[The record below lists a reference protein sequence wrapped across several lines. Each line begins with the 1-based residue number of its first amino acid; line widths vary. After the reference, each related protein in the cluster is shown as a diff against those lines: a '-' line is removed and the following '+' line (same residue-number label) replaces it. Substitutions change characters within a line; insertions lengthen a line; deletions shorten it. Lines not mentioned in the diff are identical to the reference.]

1 MPTTNRLLMLLVGDI
16 IALLIF
22 AAIGRNSHGAAIGP
36 AAFAQVFTTALPF
49 LLGWL
54 ISAPLFGAFSPHTT
68 ANPLQMLRTTSI
80 AWVAALLLGAV
91 IRATMI
97 GRFSEFSFYF
107 VTFIVALFIL
117 CGWRGIFA
125 IWEERGSLGR
135 D

>member
-1 MPTTNRLLMLLVGDI
+1 MPTSNRMITLLVGDT

-49 LLGWL
+49 LVGWL
-54 ISAPLFGAFSPHTT
+54 ISAPLFGAYSPSTT
-68 ANPLQMLRTTSI
+68 ANPLIMLRHTSI

-97 GRFSEFSFYF
+97 GRFSPFSFYV

-117 CGWRGIFA
+117 CGWRALFA
-125 IWEERGSLGR
+125 VWEERGSLGR
-135 D
+135 R